1 MRSRFLASLGMTA
14 TCADVVDVHT
24 EAAFDHNSSAEIVTA
39 FGKIE
44 EGFFDF
50 VARRKLI
57 LQVTFA
63 ARASRPEIVRT
74 RFPQNR
80 VGTLRSE

>member
-1 MRSRFLASLGMTA
+1 MRSRFLASLGLTA

-57 LQVTFA
+57 L
-63 ARASRPEIVRT
+63 
-74 RFPQNR
+74 
-80 VGTLRSE
+80 